1 VNTNHNLEQPER
13 GSPGKR
19 TGSAVA
25 TALFLM
31 ICFST
36 LVGCSRSPTPTDVS
50 SALPTTTSSLTPS
63 PSPSLTPLPTTAPTE
78 TPNPPTSTP
87 TVDAEATAS
96 AVNST
101 TNSGPSAT
109 PSPSATAT
117 ATGTPSPT
125 PTNSSTPSPA
135 PTLDPNPSP
144 VPTTA
149 FTKDIIHILLIG
161 SDRNYAL
168 DVNTDSLIVAVVN
181 RKTKQVS
188 LLSIPRD
195 LWVYIPTHGWG
206 RINTAFRIGA
216 RNKYPEGRGP
226 GLLARTIEENLGI
239 PIDNYVRVNYD
250 GFVRVVD
257 ELGGV
262 DMVVPCRTNLRYKAP
277 TSEGEQEMILEPG
290 VHHLDGETAL
300 RYVRTRRGDSDFDRS
315 GRQQQFLKAVWNQ
328 FKSTDILP
336 RIPGLW
342 SALKDNFYTDLSLG
356 DVVALAP
363 VALDLQPQRI
373 RSRYIGRN
381 YVQDWMTPEGASV
394 LLPIPEKIGPLV
406 ASLYAPPESDEDQV
420 ANEGAR
426 IQVWNGTQR
435 PQLELIAADQ
445 LGWGGLKILDTG
457 PADRSDYTKT
467 EIVVFEDKP
476 EALALLTQ
484 LLEVRPENVSRQP
497 DAGQPADGVQA
508 DLLVILGEDYDP
520 CE

>member
-1 VNTNHNLEQPER
+1 
-13 GSPGKR
+13 
-19 TGSAVA
+19 
-25 TALFLM
+25 M
-31 ICFST
+31 
-36 LVGCSRSPTPTDVS
+36 
-50 SALPTTTSSLTPS
+50 
-63 PSPSLTPLPTTAPTE
+63 
-78 TPNPPTSTP
+78 
-87 TVDAEATAS
+87 
-96 AVNST
+96 
-101 TNSGPSAT
+101 
-109 PSPSATAT
+109 
-117 ATGTPSPT
+117 
-125 PTNSSTPSPA
+125 
-135 PTLDPNPSP
+135 
-144 VPTTA
+144 PTTA

-226 GLLARTIEENLGI
+226 GLLARTIEGNLGI

-277 TSEGEQEMILEPG
+277 TSKGEQEMILEPG

-356 DVVALAP
+356 DVLALAP

-406 ASLYAPPESDEDQV
+406 ASLYAPPGANEDKV
-420 ANEGAR
+420 TDEGAR
-426 IQVWNGTQR
+426 VRVWNGTQR

-445 LGWGGLKILDTG
+445 LGWGGLKIVDTG

-484 LLEVRPENVSRQP
+484 LLEVRPENVIRQP